1 MEFHQKFLFQI
12 SLQYLFSTTPPT
24 MSYSYEKKITL
35 AHPFRATGS
44 TLLHEEQS
52 SLKIVYDKYKTRSPY
67 PNSSNQLRYNLI
79 FIHGTGFNKSIWKY
93 HINKLYQLSQS
104 QQVPWFLDSVISL
117 DMVGHGDSSLE
128 NQGKIGPIFRWDD
141 GGKDVVN
148 VVKYELNS
156 TGDFKNDFNSRNIV
170 IGHSMGG
177 YCALYA
183 SFLEPSLFD
192 SVIPIE
198 PVAYGAPGGL
208 EKFTK
213 IFKKISKLLIDTFD
227 SKEDVNFF
235 FKEFSFFKN
244 MQSQVSDDFINGEIY
259 EIEQDGEIKYKLKCN
274 TSHQMAA
281 YYGAFMSISYIM
293 LALPLLRVPICHVI
307 GEKAVW
313 NPPESIPWIRNAI
326 KPEFLSQTV
335 DVPNGEHLLNV
346 ELPDE
351 TIEIISN
358 FITKRNNEF
367 KESLK
372 NIPEIKLDKNKQVI
386 AKQEFQSL
394 LDLRYKDVYGYFI
407 EERENL
413 SKL

>member
-1 MEFHQKFLFQI
+1 
-12 SLQYLFSTTPPT
+12 
-24 MSYSYEKKITL
+24 MSYSYEKKMTL

-183 SFLEPSLFD
+183 SFL
-192 SVIPIE
+192 
-198 PVAYGAPGGL
+198 
-208 EKFTK
+208 
-213 IFKKISKLLIDTFD
+213 
-227 SKEDVNFF
+227 
-235 FKEFSFFKN
+235 
-244 MQSQVSDDFINGEIY
+244 
-259 EIEQDGEIKYKLKCN
+259 
-274 TSHQMAA
+274 
-281 YYGAFMSISYIM
+281 
-293 LALPLLRVPICHVI
+293 
-307 GEKAVW
+307 
-313 NPPESIPWIRNAI
+313 
-326 KPEFLSQTV
+326 
-335 DVPNGEHLLNV
+335 
-346 ELPDE
+346 
-351 TIEIISN
+351 
-358 FITKRNNEF
+358 
-367 KESLK
+367 
-372 NIPEIKLDKNKQVI
+372 
-386 AKQEFQSL
+386 
-394 LDLRYKDVYGYFI
+394 
-407 EERENL
+407 
-413 SKL
+413 